1 MGRGWEAAAVLPYRG
16 AYLRSFSRREI
27 RECVC
32 EGGDNNVVQDDK
44 EGRGGQ
50 GKIPV

>member
-1 MGRGWEAAAVLPYRG
+1 MRPYQG

-27 RECVC
+27 RECVAAGV
-32 EGGDNNVVQDDK
+32 GGDNNVQDDK
-44 EGRGGQ
+44 EGSSGQ